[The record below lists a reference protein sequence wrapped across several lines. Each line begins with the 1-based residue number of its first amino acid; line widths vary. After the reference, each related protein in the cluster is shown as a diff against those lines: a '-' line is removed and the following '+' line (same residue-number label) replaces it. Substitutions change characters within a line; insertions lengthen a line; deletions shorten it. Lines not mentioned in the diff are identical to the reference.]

1 MGWIFK
7 ISQLFDYHH
16 TTDEEHINVASFYMD
31 GPTLSW
37 YQWMFRN
44 SFITLWTSLLQALET
59 CFTPMF
65 YDYPKGAL
73 FKLTQTGSV
82 NEYLHEFERLV
93 NRIIRLPSSFLLSC
107 FISGLVPKLHHVVQ
121 ALQPISLPQAISLA
135 KLQKDKLEDRRRPF
149 PP

>member
-82 NEYLHEFERLV
+82 NEYLHEFERLLLHL
-93 NRIIRLPSSFLLSC
+93 RPGAEIAPCGSGITTHFTASGYLPRQVAE
-107 FISGLVPKLHHVVQ
+107 G
-121 ALQPISLPQAISLA
+121 
-135 KLQKDKLEDRRRPF
+135 
-149 PP
+149 